1 MNTKDINKRTAKVMI
16 VLSLITGAVGGLMLS
31 GGQVSAQSPVATPTV
46 PVVFPNP
53 SSGDSNTNSPH
64 IGGTFHSN
72 ENADHEAKESPA
84 REAQENAGQFPTV
97 K

>member
-1 MNTKDINKRTAKVMI
+1 MNTKNINKRTVTAMV
-16 VLSLITGAVGGLMLS
+16 VLSLIAGAIGGSLLS
-31 GGQVSAQSPVATPTV
+31 GRQVGAQSPVASPTV
-46 PVVFPNP
+46 PVVSPNP
-53 SSGDSNTNSPH
+53 SSGDSNTNSPP